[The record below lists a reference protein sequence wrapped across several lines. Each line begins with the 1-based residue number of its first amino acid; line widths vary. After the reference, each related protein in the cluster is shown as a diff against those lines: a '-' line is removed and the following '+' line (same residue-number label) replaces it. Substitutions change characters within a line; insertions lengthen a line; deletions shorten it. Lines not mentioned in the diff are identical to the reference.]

1 MSTYLDNETSLS
13 HADLSQG
20 LSLWNTP
27 EPETGGGPG
36 LSAGAL
42 KRARTFMEANLGE
55 SLTLDDLAGAA
66 GVSRFHF
73 ARLFRVS
80 TGSSPMNYLMKQ
92 RIARAQLLLL
102 RGDRSV
108 CDIAAALGFCDQ
120 SHFSRTFRRMTGR
133 TPREFVRGQ
142 LHT

>member
-1 MSTYLDNETSLS
+1 MSNLLDNESSST
-13 HADLSQG
+13 HADLLHGFSPWTTQESDTAAASG
-20 LSLWNTP
+20 LSTF
-27 EPETGGGPG
+27 
-36 LSAGAL
+36 AL
-42 KRARTFMEANLGE
+42 RRARSFMEANLGE

-80 TGSSPMNYLMKQ
+80 TGSSPMNYLMKL
-92 RIARAQLLLL
+92 RIARAQVLLL

-120 SHFSRTFRRMTGR
+120 SHFSRTFRRLTGQ
-133 TPREFVRGQ
+133 TPREFVRRR
-142 LHT
+142 

>member
-1 MSTYLDNETSLS
+1 MNTLLQDHENPLG
-13 HADLSQG
+13 HADLTAG
-20 LSLWNTP
+20 LSPWTLHEAHAVTAN
-27 EPETGGGPG
+27 G
-36 LSAGAL
+36 LSSMTL
-42 KRARTFMEANLGE
+42 RRARTFMEANLGE

-80 TGSSPMNYLMKQ
+80 TGSSPMAYLMRL
-92 RIARAQLLLL
+92 RIGRAKLLLL

-120 SHFSRTFRRMTGR
+120 SHFSRTFRRITGQ
-133 TPREFVRGQ
+133 TPREFVRSK
-142 LHT
+142 

>member
-1 MSTYLDNETSLS
+1 MTTYLDNETSLN
-13 HADLSQG
+13 HADLPPG
-20 LSLWNTP
+20 LSLWSTP
-27 EPETGGGPG
+27 EPDASPG
-36 LSAGAL
+36 LSPAAL
-42 KRARTFMEANLGE
+42 KRARAFMEANLGE

-80 TGSSPMNYLMKQ
+80 TGSSPMNFLMKQ
-92 RIARAQLLLL
+92 RIARAQMLLL

-120 SHFSRTFRRMTGR
+120 SHFSRTFRRMTGQ
-133 TPREFVRGQ
+133 TPREFVRSCANA
-142 LHT
+142 T

>member
-13 HADLSQG
+13 HADLAQG
-20 LSLWNTP
+20 LLWTHS
-27 EPETGGGPG
+27 EPAAPSSPG

-80 TGSSPMNYLMKQ
+80 TGSSPMNYLMQQ

-102 RGDRSV
+102 HGDRSV

-120 SHFSRTFRRMTGR
+120 SHFSRTFRRMTGQ
-133 TPREFVRGQ
+133 TPREFVRSRE
-142 LHT
+142 